1 MPASPLAVEARDLAK
16 TFRSGWLRRRETAA
30 LRGASLQVPR
40 GAIYGL
46 LGPNGAGKTTLL
58 SILATLLLPDS
69 GSATILGHD
78 VVREAFAIRRRLNMA
93 SGNASFVWSL
103 RPAEVLAF
111 YGRLYG
117 LHGRPLRA
125 RVDELLERFELTPHL
140 KTEYNELSTGLK
152 QRLALAKAL
161 LNRPEVLFLDEPTL
175 GLDPDV
181 SIRIRGQIA
190 DLRRQEGTTIILTT
204 HYMREADELCDRIA
218 FIKGG
223 RILAEGS
230 ADALKRQIRIGDVI
244 ALRLDPPLPQR
255 MGELPGILQLHMRGE
270 RLECT
275 VDAAD
280 KRLPEILRW
289 LVEQGVLVRECQV
302 KEHDLEEVFVELAR

>member
-1 MPASPLAVEARDLAK
+1 MLAVDARDLVK
-16 TFRSGWLRRRETAA
+16 TFRSGWLRRRRTQA

-40 GAIYGL
+40 GAILGL

-69 GSATILGHD
+69 GSATVLGHD
-78 VVREAFAIRRRLNMA
+78 IVRDPFAVRRRLNMA

-103 RPAEVLAF
+103 RPAEVLSF

-117 LHGRPLRA
+117 LSGAVLRR
-125 RVDELLERFELTPHL
+125 RVEDLIERSELGPHRR
-140 KTEYNELSTGLK
+140 TEYNELSTGLK
-152 QRLALAKAL
+152 QRLAFAKAL
-161 LNRPEVLFLDEPTL
+161 LNEPEVLFLDEPTL

-181 SIRIRGQIA
+181 SIRIRTQIA
-190 DLRRQEGTTIILTT
+190 ELRRERGTTIILTT
-204 HYMREADELCDRIA
+204 HYMREAEELCDTIA

-230 ADALKRQIRIGDVI
+230 ADGLKRQIRIGDVI
-244 ALRLDPPLPQR
+244 ALRLDPPLPER
-255 MGELPGILQLHMRGE
+255 LGELPGILQLHVRGE
-270 RLECT
+270 RVECT